1 MNLKESFRYQNFL
14 DKLMSQASY
23 SIMNP
28 EHGLKTQKLHHKN
41 AANPDAQDIVEDVV
55 PGHKFY
61 PNDEV
66 IRFMLWL
73 TSEKEQLSVAIGKA
87 KATLPFDID
96 AAVETNKSR
105 HCMSSAIKSMLE
117 FTPSKVIDV
126 GKDYKFNVDGNQ
138 VQYFYNIDV
147 EKTEAYDRPTA
158 KATLKAITIKADKIS
173 NDIDAALVNTQVDY
187 NPTYDVNDSFED
199 VMEEFVK
206 KT

>member
-14 DKLMSQASY
+14 DDLMRDAIS
-23 SIMNP
+23 SIRTP
-28 EHGLKTQKLHHKN
+28 EHCLKVQKLHHKN
-41 AANPDAQDIVEDVV
+41 AVNPDAQDIIENVV
-55 PGHKFY
+55 PGYKFY

-66 IRFMLWL
+66 VRFMLWL
-73 TSEKEQLSVAIGKA
+73 TSEKEKLSVAIGKA

-96 AAVETNKSR
+96 AAVESNKFR
-105 HCMSSAIKSMLE
+105 HSMSMAVKAMLDYI
-117 FTPSKVIDV
+117 PSKTMDV

-158 KATLKAITIKADKIS
+158 KSTLKAITVKADKVS

-199 VMEEFVK
+199 VMEEFIS

>member
-14 DKLMSQASY
+14 DKLMSQASC

-73 TSEKEQLSVAIGKA
+73 TSEKETLSVAIGKA
-87 KATLPFDID
+87 KATLPFDVD
-96 AAVETNKSR
+96 AAVESNKFR
-105 HCMSSAIKSMLE
+105 HSMSMAVKAMLDYI
-117 FTPSKVIDV
+117 PSKAMDV

-138 VQYFYNIDV
+138 VPYFYNIDV
-147 EKTEAYDRPTA
+147 EKIEAYDRPTA
-158 KATLKAITIKADKIS
+158 KSTLKAITVKADKVS

-199 VMEEFVK
+199 VMEEFIS